1 MQNQLHRA
9 ELQVS
14 LTSTAADIKQLA
26 DASSIAI
33 TAPFNFCMLNAEEE
47 VLRLSKVAR
56 ILLMHTLHPGL
67 IHSGLAFT
75 VYGDCKHS
83 YATTAALRQPLPS
96 A

>member
-1 MQNQLHRA
+1 
-9 ELQVS
+9 
-14 LTSTAADIKQLA
+14 
-26 DASSIAI
+26 
-33 TAPFNFCMLNAEEE
+33 MLNAEEE

-56 ILLMHTLHPGL
+56 ILLMHTLHPAL

>member
-1 MQNQLHRA
+1 M
-9 ELQVS
+9 S
-14 LTSTAADIKQLA
+14 LTGTAADIKQLA

-33 TAPFNFCMLNAEEE
+33 TAPLDFCMLNAEEG
-47 VLRLSKVAR
+47 VLRLSEVAR
-56 ILLMHTLHPGL
+56 MCLHACSSPAYAFKHDLHP
-67 IHSGLAFT
+67 GLAFT